1 MTASAIDLPS
11 ADEPRRAHRLRITRL
26 AAAWGLA
33 VVVAWAVATFVGR
46 HPTAGGDGRGAVRRS
61 PVQVLASWDGTIYES
76 IAADGYRVSGDDR
89 RLLVFF
95 PLFPL
100 ASRLVGGRQHA
111 ALAGIILSQ
120 LSLLAA
126 MLLLSA
132 LAGRDPRRKLTG
144 DPALWMLC
152 APMALFFHTMYSE
165 SLFILLTIGA
175 ALAFRES
182 RFAITAILAC
192 LAGLTRPTAVTFC
205 VPFALAAVAAWRRG
219 DRWLPPLLCGAAPLV
234 GIVTYV
240 VAVGWMLG
248 DPLAYTSLRSTFWHY
263 RLTVPFATTARDA
276 LDVAYSLRHMTAV
289 PVWLIARLWTVGIAV
304 VVLAWGWR
312 RVEPHWIAYVVAS
325 LIFIHASD
333 PAGSTARYEVVL
345 FPLFIL
351 FALSPLA
358 RPKIAPAVLILF
370 FTAQMFL
377 LARFGQWV
385 WVG

>member
-1 MTASAIDLPS
+1 M
-11 ADEPRRAHRLRITRL
+11 
-26 AAAWGLA
+26 
-33 VVVAWAVATFVGR
+33 VAWAVATYVGR
-46 HPTAGGDGRGAVRRS
+46 HPTLGGDGRGAIRRS

-100 ASRLVGGRQHA
+100 VSRLLGGRQHA

-132 LAGRDPRRKLTG
+132 LAGRDTYRKLIE
-144 DPALWMLC
+144 DPALWLLC
-152 APMALFFHTMYSE
+152 APMALFFHAMYSE

-175 ALAFRES
+175 AFAFRNS
-182 RFAITAILAC
+182 RFVITAILAC

-205 VPFALAAVAAWRRG
+205 VPFAVAAVAAWRRG
-219 DRWLPPLLCGAAPLV
+219 DRWLPPLLCAAAPLV
-234 GIVTYV
+234 GIVAYV
-240 VAVGWMLG
+240 VAVGGMLG
-248 DPLAYTSLRSTFWHY
+248 DPLAYTSLRSSFWHY
-263 RLTVPFATTARDA
+263 QLSVPFTSTVRDV
-276 LDVAYSLRHMTAV
+276 LEVAYALRHMTAV
-289 PVWLIARLWTVGIAV
+289 PVWLVARLWTIGTALAV
-304 VVLAWGWR
+304 LVWGR
-312 RVEPHWIAYVVAS
+312 RRLEPHWLAYVVVS

-333 PAGSTARYEVVL
+333 PPGSTARYEVVL

-358 RPKIAPAVLILF
+358 KPKIAPAFLILS

-377 LARFGQWV
+377 LAKFGQWV